1 MLGESIIR
9 WLKAHDI
16 SPTDM
21 RGQCYDGASN
31 MSSARSG
38 VKAIVQEAAPKAM
51 YYHYAAHRLNLSV
64 VSACRI
70 QAFKN
75 AESYIGEIARFF
87 NYSGK
92 EAEANGYIH

>member
-1 MLGESIIR
+1 MDFLEVQRITGRVLGNAIIS

-16 SPTDM
+16 SPADM

-31 MSSARSG
+31 MSGARSG
-38 VKAIVQEAAPKAM
+38 VKAIVQEDAPKAM
-51 YYHYAAHRLNLSV
+51 YYHCAAHRLNLAI

-75 AESYIGEIARFF
+75 AESY
-87 NYSGK
+87 NYR
-92 EAEANGYIH
+92 